1 MSLVKRLPISEVRVT
16 SNEEIRR
23 YIKGENRMNI
33 GEKKEFVGY
42 VNKYDGACQFET
54 DKTVYSKNVV
64 LAIDELLRT
73 ETKDCEKYKIT
84 IEKLEAEMI

>member
-1 MSLVKRLPISEVRVT
+1 
-16 SNEEIRR
+16 
-23 YIKGENRMNI
+23 MNI
-33 GEKKEFVGY
+33 GEKKEFIGY

-54 DKTVYSKNVV
+54 DKSSHSKNVV

-73 ETKDCEKYKIT
+73 ETEDCEKYKIT

>member
-1 MSLVKRLPISEVRVT
+1 
-16 SNEEIRR
+16 
-23 YIKGENRMNI
+23 MNI
-33 GEKKEFVGY
+33 GEKKEFIGY
-42 VNKYDGACQFET
+42 VDKYDGGCLFET

>member
-1 MSLVKRLPISEVRVT
+1 
-16 SNEEIRR
+16 
-23 YIKGENRMNI
+23 MNI

-73 ETKDCEKYKIT
+73 EAKDVMEKVMTNLIT
-84 IEKLEAEMI
+84 FSIKNEVCRNE